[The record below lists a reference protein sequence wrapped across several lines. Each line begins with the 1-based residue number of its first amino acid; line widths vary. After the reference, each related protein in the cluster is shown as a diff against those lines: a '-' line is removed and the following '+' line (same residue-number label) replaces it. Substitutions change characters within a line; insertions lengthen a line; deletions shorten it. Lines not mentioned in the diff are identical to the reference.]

1 MPLLDIR
8 NLTIEFKTSE
18 GWVKAVDRV
27 SMTLSEGEIRGLVG
41 ESGSGKSLI
50 AKAICGVAKDNWRV
64 TADRMRFD
72 DIDLLRL
79 SSRERRKLVGHN
91 VSMIFQEPQSCL
103 DPSERVGRQLMQNIP
118 AWTYKGRW
126 WQRLGWRKRRAIE
139 LLHRVGIKDH
149 KDAMRSFPYE
159 LTDGECQKVMIAIA
173 LANQPRLLIADE
185 PTNSMEPT
193 TQAQIFRLLTRL
205 NQNSNT
211 TILLISH
218 DLQMLSQWAD
228 KINVLY
234 CGQTVETAPSKDLVT
249 MPHHPY
255 TQALIRAIPDF
266 GSAMPHKSRLNTL
279 PGAIPLLE
287 QLPIGCRLGPRCPY
301 AQRECIIT
309 PRLTGAKNHL
319 YACHFPLNM
328 EESDMVETLLEVRN
342 LSKTFRYRTGWFRR
356 QTVDAVKPLSFTLRE
371 RQTLA
376 IIGEN
381 GSGKSTLAKM
391 LAGMI
396 EPTSGELLI
405 DDHPLHYGDYS
416 FRSQRIRMIFQDP
429 STSLNPRQ
437 RISQILDFP
446 LRLNTDLEPE
456 QRRKQIVE
464 TMRMVGLLPDHVS
477 YYPHMLAPGQKQRLG
492 LARALILRPKVI
504 IADEAL
510 ASLDMSMRSQLIN
523 LMLELQE
530 KQGISYIY
538 VTQHIGM
545 MKHIS
550 DQVLVMHQGEV
561 VERGST
567 ADVLASPL
575 HELTRRLIA
584 GHFGEALTA
593 DAWRKDR

>member
-1 MPLLDIR
+1 
-8 NLTIEFKTSE
+8 
-18 GWVKAVDRV
+18 
-27 SMTLSEGEIRGLVG
+27 
-41 ESGSGKSLI
+41 
-50 AKAICGVAKDNWRV
+50 
-64 TADRMRFD
+64 
-72 DIDLLRL
+72 
-79 SSRERRKLVGHN
+79 
-91 VSMIFQEPQSCL
+91 
-103 DPSERVGRQLMQNIP
+103 
-118 AWTYKGRW
+118 
-126 WQRLGWRKRRAIE
+126 
-139 LLHRVGIKDH
+139 
-149 KDAMRSFPYE
+149 
-159 LTDGECQKVMIAIA
+159 
-173 LANQPRLLIADE
+173 
-185 PTNSMEPT
+185 
-193 TQAQIFRLLTRL
+193 
-205 NQNSNT
+205 
-211 TILLISH
+211 
-218 DLQMLSQWAD
+218 
-228 KINVLY
+228 
-234 CGQTVETAPSKDLVT
+234 
-249 MPHHPY
+249 
-255 TQALIRAIPDF
+255 
-266 GSAMPHKSRLNTL
+266 
-279 PGAIPLLE
+279 
-287 QLPIGCRLGPRCPY
+287 
-301 AQRECIIT
+301 
-309 PRLTGAKNHL
+309 
-319 YACHFPLNM
+319 
-328 EESDMVETLLEVRN
+328 MVETLLEVRN
-342 LSKTFRYRTGWFRR
+342 LSKTFRYRTGLFRR
-356 QTVDAVKPLSFTLRE
+356 QTVEAVKPLSFTLRE

-376 IIGEN
+376 VIGEN

-405 DDHPLHYGDYS
+405 DDHPLKYGDYS
-416 FRSQRIRMIFQDP
+416 FRSQRIRI
-429 STSLNPRQ
+429 